1 MTNTKAI
8 PPDSTGS
15 GARPWLGATSVL
27 ALIAAMTGPA
37 APAIGAPSAGDAYVY
52 QLVNGYNKEIKGKIH
67 YQVDQAD
74 ADRITVS
81 VSPDNAEAG
90 WEHTAAYTKE
100 GNWLRNLVESHGVP
114 AEYHFATAYPAYVF
128 PLDPGKSWSVRVNAT
143 VPGTDTPRRSV
154 RVDGQVIGNE
164 RIRVPAGEF
173 DTIKVKRIVY
183 TGDIDYFR
191 TETRVIEF
199 DWYVPALGRPV
210 RTERKSEWLDLS
222 QCRRGGCD
230 FRGNWD
236 VLELIETRAA
246 KR

>member
-1 MTNTKAI
+1 MTNTATI
-8 PPDSTGS
+8 SCGV
-15 GARPWLGATSVL
+15 WLHKMAGWVALL
-27 ALIAAMTGPA
+27 AAALGPA
-37 APAIGAPSAGDAYVY
+37 APSAAASAVGDTYVY
-52 QLVNGYNKEIKGKIH
+52 QVVNGYSKELRGKLF
-67 YQVDQAD
+67 YQVDRVE

-90 WEHTAAYTKE
+90 RAHSATYTKE
-100 GNWLRNLVESHGVP
+100 GNWLRALVESHGVP
-114 AEYHFATAYPAYVF
+114 EAYEFATAYPAYVF

-143 VPGTDTPRRSV
+143 VPGTNTPRRSV

-183 TGDIDYFR
+183 TGDAYFYR
-191 TETRVIEF
+191 QETRVIEF

-210 RTERKSEWLDLS
+210 RTERKSEWNDLS
-222 QCRRGGCD
+222 QCGRNGGCD

-236 VLELIETRAA
+236 ILELIETRAA
-246 KR
+246 KP